1 MTQDDYEDF
10 AGMVGG
16 ITELYGRAA
25 SEFAITI
32 WWGALRQFDF
42 SAVRQAFDRHVRNP
56 DSGQFAPKPADLIR
70 MMGGTTQDSALVAW
84 AKVDRALRVV
94 GTYRSVAFDDALV
107 HRVLTE
113 MGGWTALGVKTEK
126 EWPFIAKEFE
136 NRYRGYRMRNEH
148 PDYPPILVGLAE
160 AQNAQAG
167 FEGEGPTLIG
177 DQEQAHR
184 VIAFGSTQP
193 LLEMRHASAMAMG
206 VTRMDPTIRVE
217 HAVHRGR

>member
-10 AGMVGG
+10 AGMVSG

-32 WWGALRQFDF
+32 WWGALRQYDLA
-42 SAVRQAFDRHVRNP
+42 AVRQAFDRHVRNP

-113 MGGWTALGVKTEK
+113 MGGWTVLGTKSEK
-126 EWPFIAKEFE
+126 EWPFVAKEFE
-136 NRYRGYRMRNEH
+136 NRYRGYRMRNER
-148 PDYPPILVGLAE
+148 PEYPPVLVGLAD
-160 AQNAQAG
+160 AQNAHEG
-167 FEGEGPTLIG
+167 FCGEEPTLVG
-177 DQEQAHR
+177 DQVLAQR
-184 VIAFGSTQP
+184 VMAEGTQGQ
-193 LLEMRHASAMAMG
+193 LVSVHSASSL
-206 VTRMDPTIRVE
+206 
-217 HAVHRGR
+217 GRSLPQLT

>member
-25 SEFAITI
+25 SEFAIAI
-32 WWGALRQFDF
+32 WWGALRQYDLA
-42 SAVRQAFDRHVRNP
+42 AVRQAFDRHVRNP

-94 GTYRSVAFDDALV
+94 GTYQSVAFDDALV

-113 MGGWTALGVKTEK
+113 MGGWTALGTKSEK

-136 NRYRGYRMRNEH
+136 NRYRGYRMRNEC
-148 PDYPPILVGLAE
+148 PEYPPILVGLSE

-177 DQEQAHR
+177 DQMLAQR
-184 VIAFGSTQP
+184 VVAYGSLQP
-193 LLEMRHASAMAMG
+193 LLQMCQASALALG
-206 VTRMDPTIRVE
+206 AGLDSSEDERILS
-217 HAVHRGR
+217 

>member
-16 ITELYGRAA
+16 ITELYGRAT
-25 SEFAITI
+25 SEFAIAI
-32 WWGALRQFDF
+32 WWGALRQYDLA
-42 SAVRQAFDRHVRNP
+42 AVRQAFDRHVRNP

-148 PDYPPILVGLAE
+148 PEYPPILVGLAE

-206 VTRMDPTIRVE
+206 VTRMNPNIRVE
-217 HAVHRGR
+217 HTVNSRR

>member
-1 MTQDDYEDF
+1 
-10 AGMVGG
+10 MVGG
-16 ITELYGRAA
+16 ITELYGRSA

-32 WWGALRQFDF
+32 WWGALRQYDLA
-42 SAVRQAFDRHVRNP
+42 AVRQAFDRHVRNP

-148 PDYPPILVGLAE
+148 PDYPPVLVGLAE

-217 HAVHRGR
+217 HVVHSGL

>member
-1 MTQDDYEDF
+1 MTQDDYEEF
-10 AGMVGG
+10 AGMVGA

-32 WWGALRQFDF
+32 WWGALRQYDL

-113 MGGWTALGVKTEK
+113 MGGWTALGAKTEK
-126 EWPFIAKEFE
+126 EWPFVAKEFE
-136 NRYRGYRMRNEH
+136 NRYRGYRMRNER
-148 PDYPPILVGLAE
+148 PDYPPVLIGIAE
-160 AQNAQAG
+160 ARNSQAG
-167 FEGEGPTLIG
+167 FRSEEPTLIG
-177 DQEQAHR
+177 DQVQAER
-184 VIAFGSTQP
+184 VMAGGTTQP
-193 LLEMRHASAMAMG
+193 LIAMRSAGALASPAAAAQ
-206 VTRMDPTIRVE
+206 RMVG
-217 HAVHRGR
+217 HG

>member
-16 ITELYGRAA
+16 ITELYGRAT

-32 WWGALRQFDF
+32 WWGALRQYDLA
-42 SAVRQAFDRHVRNP
+42 AVRQAFDRHVRNP

-193 LLEMRHASAMAMG
+193 LLEMRHASAMVMG

-217 HAVHRGR
+217 HAVHSGS

>member
-1 MTQDDYEDF
+1 MTQDDYEEF
-10 AGMVGG
+10 AGMVGA

-32 WWGALRQFDF
+32 WWGALRQYEL

-113 MGGWTALGVKTEK
+113 MGGWTALGAKTEK
-126 EWPFIAKEFE
+126 EWPFVAKEFQ
-136 NRYRGYRMRNEH
+136 NRYRGYRMRNEC
-148 PDYPPILVGLAE
+148 PDYPPVLVGLAE

-167 FEGEGPTLIG
+167 FGGEAPTLIG
-177 DQEQAHR
+177 DQSLAQR
-184 VIAFGSTQP
+184 VMASGTAQP
-193 LLEMRHASAMAMG
+193 LISMRPAGALASPTAAAQ
-206 VTRMDPTIRVE
+206 RMV
-217 HAVHRGR
+217 GYG